1 MSATLTDA
9 ILANILPSSG
19 SAGISIVTA
28 DSYGISESYNGY
40 YIIDNKKMLATN
52 SNLPMVFGSSNI
64 TNIRPPVSPGMPS
77 IVIPGKGFL
86 NSTGKYLEMT
96 AEFWLR
102 VYTQSTNPIRIFG
115 PINSED
121 GLYVEEEFL
130 TLRIGKYTKSYFIG
144 KSKTDCIKLD
154 IYYTDKFID
163 PPLIYDSIRM
173 ATISEI
179 IAMKLEVILRGGR
192 KKDFWD
198 IHELIENYSP
208 EEMFDLHKKR
218 YPLNHNKIELKNKF
232 TDFANA
238 NNDFNP
244 ECLKGKH
251 WELIQ
256 LDLEEFIEKL
266 K

>member
-1 MSATLTDA
+1 MLQKLHLNTVSPLLLDVLNQLM
-9 ILANILPSSG
+9 LANEFNKFRLVG
-19 SAGISIVTA
+19 GTA
-28 DSYGISESYNGY
+28 LSLQKGHRYSVDIDLFTDEDYDTIDFDK
-40 YIIDNKKMLATN
+40 IDNYLRNNFIYVDT
-52 SNLPMVFGSSNI
+52 SNDNIIGFG
-64 TNIRPPVSPGMPS
+64 
-77 IVIPGKGFL
+77 
-86 NSTGKYLEMT
+86 
-96 AEFWLR
+96 
-102 VYTQSTNPIRIFG
+102 
-115 PINSED
+115 
-121 GLYVEEEFL
+121 
-130 TLRIGKYTKSYFIG
+130 KSYFIG
-144 KSKTDCIKLD
+144 KSKTDCVKLD

-179 IAMKLEVILRGGR
+179 TAMKLEVILRGGR

-238 NNDFNP
+238 NKDFNP

-256 LDLEEFIEKL
+256 LDLEEFVEKL
-266 K
+266 N